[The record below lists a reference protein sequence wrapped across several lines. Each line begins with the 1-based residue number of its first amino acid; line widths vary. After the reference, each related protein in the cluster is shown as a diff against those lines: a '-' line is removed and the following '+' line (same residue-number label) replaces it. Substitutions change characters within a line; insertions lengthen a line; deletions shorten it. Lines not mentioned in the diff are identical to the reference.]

1 MQKIAP
7 YLLDKAFYDKAD
19 TLLSFI
25 DNAHDYFLKG
35 NLFQRRKIMEI
46 ISEQITYKD
55 KNFDIKL
62 KPIFQTIVENQYNL
76 VQKNANNRT
85 LETGIKKGLEA
96 NSYPNNR
103 KTPQAGLEPAT
114 LRVTVEC
121 SAIELLRIISKTIFS
136 LLLYSNK

>member
-19 TLLSFI
+19 TLLSFT

-35 NLFQRRKIMEI
+35 NLFQKRKIMEI

-62 KPIFQTIVENQYNL
+62 KPIFQMYQDL
-76 VQKNANNRT
+76 Q
-85 LETGIKKGLEA
+85 
-96 NSYPNNR
+96 
-103 KTPQAGLEPAT
+103 
-114 LRVTVEC
+114 
-121 SAIELLRIISKTIFS
+121 FD
-136 LLLYSNK
+136 